1 MHISKLPTI
10 IPDSFIDC
18 FEDYAKGHE
27 KANQV
32 LFPKP
37 L

>member
-1 MHISKLPTI
+1 MKISKLTTI
-10 IPDSFIDC
+10 ILDSLIDC
-18 FEDYAKGHE
+18 FEDNAKGHE
-27 KANQV
+27 EANQV

>member
-1 MHISKLPTI
+1 MHISKLPTT
-10 IPDSFIDC
+10 IPNSVIDC
-18 FEDYAKGHE
+18 FEANAKGHE
-27 KANQV
+27 EANQV